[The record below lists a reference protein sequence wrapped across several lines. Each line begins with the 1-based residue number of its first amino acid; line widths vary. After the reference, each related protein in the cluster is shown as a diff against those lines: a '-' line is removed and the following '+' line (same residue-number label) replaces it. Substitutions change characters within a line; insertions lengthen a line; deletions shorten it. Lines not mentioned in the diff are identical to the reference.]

1 MVESRIEKEY
11 NEAVKALT
19 QEILENNNSW
29 YEYVLNLPITQ
40 QVVYTIVIFHSQV
53 VNGGFH
59 QFFFNSYGQF
69 AYLVLKNL
77 RSIYGIKR
85 AKLLEEALRQVNS
98 VNLPENVFREL
109 VFNRKLSRIVDF
121 EKVLFDYLNNLDNEY
136 YEVPGEDINEL
147 LEKYLKES

>member
-1 MVESRIEKEY
+1 VVESRIEKEY